1 MMIDKEVLDKFKSI
15 YKEEFGEEITD
26 REAEDKFGRLINVLG
41 IIFKY
46 VNKDANNSPITI
58 IHRKG

>member
-1 MMIDKEVLDKFKSI
+1 MMIDKEALDEFKSI
-15 YKEEFGEEITD
+15 YKKEFGVEITD

-46 VNKDANNSPITI
+46 IEK
-58 IHRKG
+58 K